1 MKKSSS
7 DLETFRQE
15 DLEKAAEQKQLRM
28 QLLNVPSGMRPI
40 WSGQQQALNAP
51 DDYPSI
57 G

>member
-28 QLLNVPSGMRPI
+28 QLLVHTVVELS
-40 WSGQQQALNAP
+40 ALHDVAAT
-51 DDYPSI
+51 DGKDAKTSKKA
-57 G
+57 